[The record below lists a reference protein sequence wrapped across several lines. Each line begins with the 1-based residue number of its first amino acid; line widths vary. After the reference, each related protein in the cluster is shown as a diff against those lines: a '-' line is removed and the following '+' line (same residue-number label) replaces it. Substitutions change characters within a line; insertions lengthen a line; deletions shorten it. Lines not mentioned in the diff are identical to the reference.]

1 MQDVFGMS
9 CDPRPARHP
18 ATNGGGVR
26 RFAYVAPT
34 LAATFF
40 TALILHLLV
49 ELGSRLDVGDP
60 AGAVS
65 VLLGA
70 AAVLVTLLPFAVLF
84 ALRARRAWLGGMTA
98 DGRPGGSALVS
109 GRR

>member
-18 ATNGGGVR
+18 ARNGAGVR
-26 RFAYVAPT
+26 RFAYV
-34 LAATFF
+34 
-40 TALILHLLV
+40 ILHLLV
-49 ELGSRLDVGDP
+49 ELGSRLDSGDP

-84 ALRARRAWLGGMTA
+84 ALRARKAWLGGMA
-98 DGRPGGSALVS
+98 PDGRPEGPALAP